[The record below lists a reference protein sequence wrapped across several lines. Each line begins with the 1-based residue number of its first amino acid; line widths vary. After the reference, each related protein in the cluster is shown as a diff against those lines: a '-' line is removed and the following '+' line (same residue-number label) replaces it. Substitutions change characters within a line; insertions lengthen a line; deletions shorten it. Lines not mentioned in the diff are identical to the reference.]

1 MKILLVDDEDQFR
14 ESVKKQLTIRN
25 YTVYEASSGE
35 DAIELIH
42 KQNIDI
48 VILDMRM
55 PGIDGA
61 VTLKGIKKIS
71 PLTEVIM
78 LSGHATVNTAM
89 ETIKT
94 GAFDYI
100 PKPVKLDEL
109 INKMEDAYRRKEL
122 KEKKRTIK
130 LNNKENS
137 N

>member
-14 ESVKKQLTIRN
+14 ESVAKLLAVRN
-25 YTVYEASSGE
+25 YTVSEVSSGE
-35 DAIELIH
+35 DAIEFIH
-42 KQNIDI
+42 GNKIDI

-55 PGIDGA
+55 PGISGA
-61 VTLKGIKKIS
+61 TTLKEIKKLS

-78 LSGHATVNTAM
+78 LTGHATVNTAM
-89 ETIKT
+89 ETIKM

-109 INKMEDAYRRKEL
+109 INKMEDAYKKKEL
-122 KEKKRTIK
+122 KEKK
-130 LNNKENS
+130 LNNEKNG

>member
-14 ESVKKQLTIRN
+14 ESVTKQLTIRN
-25 YTVYEASSGE
+25 YTVYEVSSGE

-42 KQNIDI
+42 KQDIDV

-55 PGIDGA
+55 TGISGA
-61 VTLKGIKKIS
+61 ETLKEIKKVS

-78 LSGHATVNTAM
+78 LTGHATVNTAM
-89 ETIKT
+89 ETIKM

-109 INKMEDAYRRKEL
+109 INKMEDAYRKKEL
-122 KEKKRTIK
+122 EERKMRHER
-130 LNNKENS
+130 
-137 N
+137 

>member
-14 ESVKKQLTIRN
+14 ESVTKQLAVRN
-25 YTVYEASSGE
+25 YTVSEVSSGE
-35 DAIELIH
+35 DAIEFIH
-42 KQNIDI
+42 GNNIDV

-55 PGIDGA
+55 PGISGA
-61 VTLKGIKKIS
+61 ATLKEIKKLS

-78 LSGHATVNTAM
+78 LTGHATVNTAM
-89 ETIKT
+89 ESIKT

-109 INKMEDAYRRKEL
+109 INKIEDAYRKKEL
-122 KEKKRTIK
+122 KEKI
-130 LNNKENS
+130 LNNKENG